1 MIDNDPPAVS
11 AQPEPS
17 GTLGSTEG
25 WEFGADENRR
35 KALSIVLALLAIA
48 VMVGLIV
55 GGSQLANALTATGGC
70 GGG

>member
-1 MIDNDPPAVS
+1 MIDHDSPTVS
-11 AQPEPS
+11 AQPESPI
-17 GTLGSTEG
+17 LDSTDG
-25 WEFGADENRR
+25 WSFGADAKRR
-35 KALSIVLALLAIA
+35 KALSIALALLAIA